1 MYAATDGKY
10 TLLVLEEEDPLNPRE
25 DCEPYGRMV
34 CWHRRYR
41 LGDAHDYAEPI
52 EFLHDMVIM
61 LYKDKPRAV
70 FEYVKHGGAKGVRL
84 EYDRS
89 RRKWLL
95 KELCVYGGDERWHN
109 TATYDPGLK
118 SRRISGNAFYDVVH
132 TLGISDLQALLDRVK
147 GFVLLPLYLYDHSGI
162 TRSTSPFSC
171 PWDSGQVG
179 WIYCTPDAISKNF
192 GNLSKEN
199 IEKAISILEA
209 EVKCY
214 DRFLCGDCYGFRLYE
229 GGEELDSCW
238 GFLGDLDDIRDDL
251 RANLPPDT
259 YALIE
264 QLEYTAES
272 EGQYLRKH
280 TAA

>member
-70 FEYVKHGGAKGVRL
+70 FEYVKHGGTKGVRL
-84 EYDRS
+84 EYDRNNCEWQLMEFDS
-89 RRKWLL
+89 F
-95 KELCVYGGDERWHN
+95 GGQKQWYQ
-109 TATYDPGLK
+109 TARYDRGMQNK
-118 SRRISGNAFYDVVH
+118 RISEDAFYDIIH
-132 TLGISDLQALLDRVK
+132 ALSISDLKALLGHVK
-147 GFVLLPLYLYDHSGI
+147 GFTMLPLYLYDHSGI
-162 TRSTSPFSC
+162 TMSTSPFSC

-192 GNLSKEN
+192 GSLSKEN

-238 GFLGDLDDIRDDL
+238 GFLGDLDDIRDGL